1 MNNKKIKA
9 TTQDHLDIADIRD
22 NLVVL
27 NDGGAVVILETT
39 AINFDLLSIQE
50 QDAAIAAY
58 SSLLNSLSFPIQV
71 TVRSKR
77 IDISEYLEKVKDIED
92 KQPNPKIKDQIRKYR
107 SFIQDELITKENVL
121 DKSFYVTIPY
131 KIFEISSSSN
141 PFASL
146 FGSGGNN
153 SKGQR
158 VNVDKILQEAT
169 ADLEPKKNFII
180 KEFARIG
187 IKAKQLNTT
196 ELIKLFYEIY
206 NSETAQSQKLRGNV
220 EDYTSALVEPKIA

>member
-1 MNNKKIKA
+1 MNNKKIKS

-39 AINFDLLSIQE
+39 AINFDLLSVLE

-71 TVRSKR
+71 TIRSKR

-92 KQPNPKIKDQIRKYR
+92 KQQNPKIRDQIKKYR

-121 DKSFYVTIPY
+121 DKNFYVTIPY
-131 KIFEISSSSN
+131 KIFEIGSSAN

-146 FGSGGNN
+146 FGFSGSSN
-153 SKGQR
+153 KQR
-158 VNVDKILQEAT
+158 INVDKILQEAT

>member
-27 NDGGAVVILETT
+27 NDGGAVVILETN

-71 TVRSKR
+71 TIRSKR
-77 IDISEYLEKVKDIED
+77 IDITEYLEKVKDIEE
-92 KQPNPKIKDQIRKYR
+92 KQPNPKIRDQIRKYR

-121 DKSFYVTIPY
+121 DKNFYVSIPY
-131 KIFEISSSSN
+131 KIFDIGGNGSA
-141 PFASL
+141 FASL
-146 FGSGGNN
+146 FGISGGSSN
-153 SKGQR
+153 KQR
-158 VNVDKILQEAT
+158 INIDKILQEAT
-169 ADLEPKKNFII
+169 ADLEPKKN
-180 KEFARIG
+180 
-187 IKAKQLNTT
+187 
-196 ELIKLFYEIY
+196 
-206 NSETAQSQKLRGNV
+206 
-220 EDYTSALVEPKIA
+220 

>member
-27 NDGGAVVILETT
+27 NDGGAVVVLETT
-39 AINFDLLSIQE
+39 AVNFDLLSIQE

-71 TVRSKR
+71 TIRSKR
-77 IDISEYLEKVKDIED
+77 IDISEYIEKVKEIEE
-92 KQPNPKIKDQIRKYR
+92 KQPNPKIRDQIKKYR

-131 KIFEISSSSN
+131 KVFEISNSAN

-146 FGSGGNN
+146 FGFGMNS

-158 VNVDKILQEAT
+158 VNVDKVIQEAT

-206 NSETAQSQKLRGNV
+206 NSETSQSQKLRGNV

>member
-1 MNNKKIKA
+1 M
-9 TTQDHLDIADIRD
+9 LR
-22 NLVVL
+22 
-27 NDGGAVVILETT
+27 
-39 AINFDLLSIQE
+39 
-50 QDAAIAAY
+50 
-58 SSLLNSLSFPIQV
+58 
-71 TVRSKR
+71 
-77 IDISEYLEKVKDIED
+77 
-92 KQPNPKIKDQIRKYR
+92 DQIKKYR

-121 DKSFYVTIPY
+121 DKNFYVSIPY
-131 KIFEISSSSN
+131 KIFDIGGNGSAFASFFGISSGSSN
-141 PFASL
+141 
-146 FGSGGNN
+146 
-153 SKGQR
+153 KQR
-158 VNVDKILQEAT
+158 INIDKILQEAT

>member
-27 NDGGAVVILETT
+27 NDGGAVVILETN

-71 TVRSKR
+71 TIRSKR
-77 IDISEYLEKVKDIED
+77 IDITEYLEKVKDIED
-92 KQPNPKIKDQIRKYR
+92 KQPNPKIRDQIKKYR

-121 DKSFYVTIPY
+121 DKNFYVSIPY
-131 KIFEISSSSN
+131 KIFDIGGNGNAFAFLFGISGGSSN
-141 PFASL
+141 
-146 FGSGGNN
+146 
-153 SKGQR
+153 KQR
-158 VNVDKILQEAT
+158 INIDKILQEAT

>member
-22 NLVVL
+22 NLVIL

-71 TVRSKR
+71 TIRSKR

-92 KQPNPKIKDQIRKYR
+92 KQTNPKIKDQIKKYR

-121 DKSFYVTIPY
+121 DKNFYVTIPY
-131 KIFEISSSSN
+131 KIFDVGSSAN
-141 PFASL
+141 PLTSF
-146 FGSGGNN
+146 FGLGGN
-153 SKGQR
+153 SQKGQR
-158 VNVDKILQEAT
+158 VNIDKVIQEAT
-169 ADLEPKKNFII
+169 ADLEPKKNFIV
-180 KEFARIG
+180 KEFVRIG
-187 IKAKQLNTT
+187 IKARQLNTT

>member
-27 NDGGAVVILETT
+27 NDGGAVVILETN

-71 TVRSKR
+71 TIRSKR
-77 IDISEYLEKVKDIED
+77 IDITEYLEKVKDIEE
-92 KQPNPKIKDQIRKYR
+92 KQPNPKIRDQIRKYR

-121 DKSFYVTIPY
+121 DKNFYVSIPY
-131 KIFEISSSSN
+131 KIFDIGGNGSA
-141 PFASL
+141 FASL
-146 FGSGGNN
+146 FGISGGSSN
-153 SKGQR
+153 KQR
-158 VNVDKILQEAT
+158 INIDKILQEAT

>member
-1 MNNKKIKA
+1 MNNKKIKS

-27 NDGGAVVILETT
+27 KDGGAVVILETT
-39 AINFDLLSIQE
+39 AINFDLLSVLE

-71 TVRSKR
+71 TIRSKR

-92 KQPNPKIKDQIRKYR
+92 KQQNPKIRDQIKKYR

-121 DKSFYVTIPY
+121 DKNFYVTIPY
-131 KIFEISSSSN
+131 KIFEIGSSAN

-146 FGSGGNN
+146 FGFSGSSN
-153 SKGQR
+153 KQR
-158 VNVDKILQEAT
+158 INVDKILQEAT